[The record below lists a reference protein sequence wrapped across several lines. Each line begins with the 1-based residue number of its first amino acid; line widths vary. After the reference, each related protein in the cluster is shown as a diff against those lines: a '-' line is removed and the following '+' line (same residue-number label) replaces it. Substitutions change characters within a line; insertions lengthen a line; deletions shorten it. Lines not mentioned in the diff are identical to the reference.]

1 MVTRITSLGGALIIV
16 FVLAACGDRRPPDSR
31 PDAAIDESGTDG
43 RLSLPV
49 LDDADYAWIAER
61 IFRNETGG
69 DPAKLVHW
77 NEGEDFPSLGIGH
90 FIWFPAGVDA
100 PFDESF
106 PAMTA
111 WVREA
116 TEARI
121 PFPAWLAALEPFD
134 APWPSR
140 EVFYT
145 EFDGREI
152 ASLRAWLDVTRFAQ
166 AQYIVANF
174 EARWNTLELAEGD
187 KAVLTATMR
196 RLQTTPEG
204 LFATVD
210 YVNFKG
216 LGSNPR
222 ERYAGHGWGLVQ
234 VLRDTVAETRPDDDP
249 RALLDAFSRAAAARL
264 VRRAE
269 LAPPERNEARW
280 VPGWTRRVGEYRQ
293 HGEDGVASP

>member
-1 MVTRITSLGGALIIV
+1 MVTRITRLGV
-16 FVLAACGDRRPPDSR
+16 VLVCLLAAACGDRTP
-31 PDAAIDESGTDG
+31 AIDAGTATDE
-43 RLSLPV
+43 RLVLPA
-49 LDDADYAWIAER
+49 LSDEEYAWIAGR
-61 IFRNETGG
+61 IFVNETGG
-69 DPAKLVHW
+69 DPRKLVHW

-106 PAMTA
+106 PAMSA
-111 WVREA
+111 WVQEA

-121 PFPAWLAALEPFD
+121 PFPAWLASLESFD

-140 EVFYT
+140 EAFYDDLDSPET
-145 EFDGREI
+145 E
-152 ASLRAWLDVTRFAQ
+152 SLRTWLDATRFAQ
-166 AQYIVANF
+166 AQYIVASF
-174 EARWNTLELAEGD
+174 EARWNALELAEGD
-187 KAVLTATMR
+187 KALLTALMR

-222 ERYAGHGWGLVQ
+222 ERYDDHGWGLVQ
-234 VLRDTVAETRPDDDP
+234 VLRDTRSASTSDDDP
-249 RALLDAFSRAAAARL
+249 RALLDAFARAAAARL

-280 VPGWTRRVGEYRQ
+280 VPGWTRRVAAYRQ
-293 HGEDGVASP
+293 SGSDDNAASP

>member
-1 MVTRITSLGGALIIV
+1 MVTRTTRPGAVLV
-16 FVLAACGDRRPPDSR
+16 FLFAVAACGGGSPATESKTDPD
-31 PDAAIDESGTDG
+31 PLAAGSLRLPALTDEQ
-43 RLSLPV
+43 
-49 LDDADYAWIAER
+49 YAWIAQR
-61 IFRNETGG
+61 IFENETGG
-69 DPAKLVHW
+69 NPLYLVHW

-106 PAMTA
+106 PAMSA

-116 TEARI
+116 TGARI
-121 PFPAWLAALEPFD
+121 PFPAWLASLEPFA

-140 EVFYT
+140 EAFYAD
-145 EFDGREI
+145 FDGPEI
-152 ASLRAWLDVTRFAQ
+152 ASLRAWLDATRFAQ

-174 EARWNTLELAEGD
+174 ETRWNALELVAGD
-187 KAVLTATMR
+187 KTALTGVLR

-222 ERYAGHGWGLVQ
+222 ERYEGHGWGLVQ
-234 VLRDTVAETRPDDDP
+234 VLRDTLAASESGADP
-249 RALLDAFSRAAAARL
+249 QVLLDAFSRAAAARL

-293 HGEDGVASP
+293 SGDYGAPSP

>member
-1 MVTRITSLGGALIIV
+1 MVTRVTRRSVALAFL
-16 FVLAACGDRRPPDSR
+16 FVVAACGDRPPATESEID
-31 PDAAIDESGTDG
+31 PDTAADE
-43 RLSLPV
+43 RLRLPA
-49 LDDADYAWIAER
+49 LADEQYAWIAER
-61 IFRNETGG
+61 IFVNETGG
-69 DPAKLVHW
+69 DPRKLVHW

-106 PAMTA
+106 PAMAA

-116 TEARI
+116 TDARI
-121 PFPAWLAALEPFD
+121 PFPDWLAALQPFA

-140 EVFYT
+140 AAFYAD
-145 EFDGREI
+145 FDSPEI
-152 ASLRAWLDVTRFAQ
+152 ESLRAWLDATRFAQ
-166 AQYIVANF
+166 AQHIVANF
-174 EARWNTLELAEGD
+174 EARWNALALAEGD
-187 KAVLTATMR
+187 KTALTELLR

-222 ERYAGHGWGLVQ
+222 ERYEGHGWGLVQ
-234 VLRDTVAETRPDDDP
+234 VLRDTRAASAPDDDP
-249 RALLDAFSRAAAARL
+249 GALLDAFSHAAAARL

-293 HGEDGVASP
+293 PPDRAAASP